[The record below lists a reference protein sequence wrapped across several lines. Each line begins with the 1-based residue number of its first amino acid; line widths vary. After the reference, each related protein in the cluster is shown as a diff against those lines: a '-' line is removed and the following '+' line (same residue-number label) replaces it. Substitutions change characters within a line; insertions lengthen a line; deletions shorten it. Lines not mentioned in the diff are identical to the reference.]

1 MSNVFIDFAGI
12 FHVKDDLFRFIDT
25 MEDHQKVLIFT
36 INSENDFK
44 NVRHILY
51 PLPFCYLLHFNMY
64 IDIIKY

>member
-1 MSNVFIDFAGI
+1 MI
-12 FHVKDDLFRFIDT
+12 FHSVDKSEKVIFN
-25 MEDHQKVLIFT
+25 MENSRK
-36 INSENDFK
+36 INK

>member
-36 INSENDFK
+36 INSENDFNTEATIDKKTEFTPSKPQEFK
-44 NVRHILY
+44 N
-51 PLPFCYLLHFNMY
+51 F
-64 IDIIKY
+64 